1 MQPPLACPCC
11 RATRGIKTHS
21 VYTLANGHR
30 RRLRMCRHCGSPI
43 RTIQEPGHLE
53 TLAQEVITQAT
64 APIPQ
69 KLTADQ
75 VLEIRNAVARGMS
88 QSRLA
93 AQFSVRRQTI
103 NQIVTGRTWR
113 LVGGPISTRHCFSC
127 AHYEAGRCAFGFP
140 EAIEEPSFAGEC
152 SLFEASQS
160 SSRA

>member
-11 RATRGIKTHS
+11 GATRGIQTHS
-21 VYTLANGHR
+21 VYILANGYR

-43 RTIQEPGHLE
+43 RTIQEPGQAE
-53 TLAQEVITQAT
+53 QLAQEMLAPT
-64 APIPQ
+64 AAPKPQ
-69 KLTADQ
+69 KLSAEQ
-75 VLEIRNAVARGMS
+75 VLTIRNAVARGMS

-113 LVGGPISTRHCFSC
+113 LVGGPISTRHCSSC